1 MADIHKTHYSFG
13 TDDWRVLSTYW
24 KDFGPSGLSFYRP
37 KPLRPPSPAQV
48 LPTPN
53 RSDEKAK
60 WLSSNR
66 RDFLSYI
73 GDVNR
78 ETYFGSQ
85 QEFNEVKT
93 FNTICRPSVWNANEK
108 LPPLS
113 RSTLDYRP
121 PSVATGSPS
130 STPELLAK
138 IKSKN
143 RRNRAYK
150 ESTLLTEAMHA
161 FQWPTRKRMKSMSL
175 ICQTLKLPA
184 VK

>member
-1 MADIHKTHYSFG
+1 MCTSK
-13 TDDWRVLSTYW
+13 
-24 KDFGPSGLSFYRP
+24 
-37 KPLRPPSPAQV
+37 V

-53 RSDEKAK
+53 RGDEKAK
-60 WLSSNR
+60 WLSSNK

-78 ETYFGSQ
+78 DTYYGSLK
-85 QEFNEVKT
+85 EFNDVKT
-93 FNTICRPSVWNANEK
+93 FSTVCRPSVWNANEK

-113 RSTLDYRP
+113 RSTLDYRSP
-121 PSVATGSPS
+121 NVPTSSGSTATPQ
-130 STPELLAK
+130 LLAK

-150 ESTLLTEAMHA
+150 ESMLVTEAMHA
-161 FQWPTRKRMKSMSL
+161 FQWPTRKRMKSMSVV
-175 ICQTLKLPA
+175 CHTTKLPA

>member
-1 MADIHKTHYSFG
+1 MSDIQKTHYSFG
-13 TDDWRVLSTYW
+13 TDDWRAVSTYFQ
-24 KDFGPSGLSFYRP
+24 DFGSSQISFYKP
-37 KPLRPPSPAQV
+37 PPLRPPSPAQV

-60 WLSSNR
+60 WLCSSK
-66 RDFLSYI
+66 RDFLNYI

-78 ETYFGSQ
+78 DTYLETLKEYNQ
-85 QEFNEVKT
+85 VKEFSTVS
-93 FNTICRPSVWNANEK
+93 RPGVWNANEK

-121 PSVATGSPS
+121 PSIATGSAS
-130 STPELLAK
+130 ATPTLLAK

-143 RRNRAYK
+143 RRNRAYS
-150 ESTLLTEAMHA
+150 ESTLRTEAMHA
-161 FQWPTRKRMKSMSL
+161 FQWPTRKRMRPVPL
-175 ICQTLKLPA
+175 VCRTKLPA